1 MSKKVGEYTSKIP
14 RRAINMEDMLLAP
27 SINQPLPY
35 EKRGQLYLTHFLFA
49 FVTKMWD
56 TSIIFFV
63 AQFTNNSMLLVAII
77 GLCSTLSVFIFM
89 GLIGHV
95 LDRTNRILAVRVAL
109 SVKLVAVSLAYIV
122 CCILSAASSDSSAAA
137 ADTIRHDPFKRT
149 LLYLLPVFAAFVGLA
164 SNSIT
169 QSIEKDWLVVLSAKD
184 TRWLSATNA
193 VMTQIDLGCNA
204 LAPVLTGI
212 LFAYQSHEV
221 IAFVL
226 LVVNTITVLVLYLSK
241 SLLYHSWPAL
251 GQKIG
256 VDVLEAT
263 DNLNCADLESLID
276 SDDDELLDTP
286 AAYGSIG
293 QSSSTRRG
301 GQKKDGKNRLSVRSA
316 AEQKALQMR
325 RMSNNALLINT
336 AQPVSDAVPVTY
348 LGQLRA
354 FYTSTLTAFHD
365 FFHSGC
371 AGLMISYGFLHL
383 SVLSFG
389 SLMTVYLLYAG
400 VKEDLVGLFRGLAA
414 LCGFLGAV
422 MFPACSDF
430 LGLYLTAQGAIV
442 YQFVLVALAAS
453 SFYWVG
459 TTNDVSVYVVV
470 FAVVR
475 FVFIMII
482 LAGEGI
488 VWTWRLIYL
497 SQRVAVAFL
506 VGLHSLFFFSLAIF
520 VAVFSY
526 GSVAV

>member
-63 AQFTNNSMLLVAII
+63 AQFTNNSMFLVAII
-77 GLCSTLSVFIFM
+77 GLCSTMSVFLFM
-89 GLIGHV
+89 GFIGHV

-109 SVKLVAVSLAYIV
+109 SVKLIAVSLAYIV
-122 CCILSAASSDSSAAA
+122 CCILSAESDASSADAANA
-137 ADTIRHDPFKRT
+137 ILHDPFKRS
-149 LLYLLPVFAAFVGLA
+149 LLYLLPVFASFVGLA

-193 VMTQIDLGCNA
+193 VMTQIDLGCNT
-204 LAPVLTGI
+204 LAPALTGI

-226 LVVNTITVLVLYLSK
+226 LAVNTLIVLVLYLSK

-276 SDDDELLDTP
+276 SDDELFDTP
-286 AAYGSIG
+286 AAYGSFG

-301 GQKKDGKNRLSVRSA
+301 GGKKDKDGKNRLSVRSA

-336 AQPVSDAVPVTY
+336 AQPVNDATPVTY
-348 LGQLRA
+348 LGQIRA

-383 SVLSFG
+383 TVLSFG

-400 VKEDLVGLFRGLAA
+400 VKEDIVGLFRGLAA
-414 LCGFLGAV
+414 LCGFLGAAV
-422 MFPACSDF
+422 FPACSDF

-442 YQFVLVALAAS
+442 FQFVLVTLAAS

-459 TTNDVSVYVVV
+459 GTKSNGAVYVVI
-470 FAVVR
+470 FAVV
-475 FVFIMII
+475 
-482 LAGEGI
+482 
-488 VWTWRLIYL
+488 
-497 SQRVAVAFL
+497 S
-506 VGLHSLFFFSLAIF
+506 
-520 VAVFSY
+520 
-526 GSVAV
+526 